1 MKKLSR
7 KTLLTL
13 VLALFILSCGKVE
26 IISLPPTE
34 EKESTSTVFL
44 ESTASPTIA
53 ITSTPTLT
61 PFPTTPAQATIEA
74 FDSLCIGSK
83 KDFYTIGSK
92 DIHGIELSPNGKWIA
107 ATCYWENGKEES
119 PLQVSSLDH
128 SQNWKIYYSDYIS
141 GTYIDKI
148 GLSLDR
154 HDGVIPSYWSK
165 DGRFL
170 FATVGSRLDGCC
182 WIGGRYVLLVRLNL
196 ETGEQIALLNTE
208 YYSANTFDFIISG
221 SDRYL
226 LFTPPSDQPYD
237 FAILDFQ
244 TWETQEVF
252 LKFQKD
258 IDVTYA
264 IMSPDEDKVILPLFK
279 NLEFNDYYVDSIA
292 MVNLITGEQDILIS
306 DIKPENELFPVQWKD
321 SSHVLLSNVNPVYN
335 VDNKEERLWFLDI
348 DSGQIE
354 EETP

>member
-1 MKKLSR
+1 MCKRLQFYSLS
-7 KTLLTL
+7 
-13 VLALFILSCGKVE
+13 
-26 IISLPPTE
+26 
-34 EKESTSTVFL
+34 
-44 ESTASPTIA
+44 TIA
-53 ITSTPTLT
+53 VTSTPTLT

-92 DIHGIELSPNGKWIA
+92 DIHGIEISPNGKWIA

-119 PLQVSSLDH
+119 PLQVSSIDR
-128 SQNWKIYYSDYIS
+128 SRDWKIYYSDYIFS
-141 GTYIDKI
+141 RYKID
-148 GLSLDR
+148 LSLSRD
-154 HDGVIPSYWSK
+154 DGVIPYHWSK

-196 ETGEQIALLNTE
+196 ETGEQIALLNAE
-208 YYSANTFDFIISG
+208 YYTAYTFDFIISG

-226 LFTPPSDQPYD
+226 LFTPPSNQLYD

-258 IDVTYA
+258 IDVAYA
-264 IMSPDEDKVILPLFK
+264 IISPDDDKVIFPLFK
-279 NLEFNDYYVDSIA
+279 I
-292 MVNLITGEQDILIS
+292 
-306 DIKPENELFPVQWKD
+306 
-321 SSHVLLSNVNPVYN
+321 
-335 VDNKEERLWFLDI
+335 
-348 DSGQIE
+348 
-354 EETP
+354 